1 MTIRIRRK
9 RSRMFGVVL
18 LAVFLTGIAGWL
30 LGWSSVLTVKQI
42 EVVGVP
48 SGSPIKSASIIALSG
63 IRINEPMARLSGA
76 SVKRELAQ
84 IPRIKSV
91 SLLRHWP
98 HKVVLVIK
106 ERIPTAAIVKG
117 NEFQL
122 IDSES
127 NQYATVSV
135 LPSAVPTVLIT
146 GDYKTGLKSAMSVIT
161 ELPVIIRSQLTH
173 VESSGTDGV
182 QLTLRKGARIIWGS
196 SEDFRLKSR
205 VLATLLTGAG
215 ANKVKTFDVSAP
227 FAPTTK

>member
-1 MTIRIRRK
+1 MNIRI
-9 RSRMFGVVL
+9 SRNRPRMLVVVL
-18 LAVFLTGIAGWL
+18 LTVFLTGVAGWV
-30 LGWSSVLTVKQI
+30 LGWSSILTVKQI

-48 SGSPIKSASIIALSG
+48 ANSPIKSESIIALSG

-76 SVKRELAQ
+76 RVKRELTQ
-84 IPRIKSV
+84 IPRIKSI

-98 HKVVLVIK
+98 HTVVLVIQ
-106 ERIPTAAIVKG
+106 ERVPTAAIVKG

-127 NQYATVSV
+127 NQYATVAV
-135 LPSAVPTVLIT
+135 LPSAVPTVSIT

-161 ELPVIIRSQLTH
+161 ELPVLISSQLTH

-196 SEDFRLKSR
+196 SEDFGLKSR

-215 ANKVKTFDVSAP
+215 ANKVKIFDVSAP

>member
-1 MTIRIRRK
+1 MTTRIRRQ
-9 RSRMFGVVL
+9 RPRMLGVVL
-18 LAVFLTGIAGWL
+18 LTVLLTGVAGWV
-30 LGWSSVLTVKQI
+30 LGWSSVLNVKQI

-48 SGSPIKSASIIALSG
+48 ADSPIKIESIIALSG

-106 ERIPTAAIVKG
+106 ERVPTAAIMKG

-135 LPSAVPTVLIT
+135 LPTAVPTVLIT
-146 GDYKTGLKSAMSVIT
+146 GDYKTGLRSAMSVIT
-161 ELPVIIRSQLTH
+161 ELPVIISSQLTH

-182 QLTLRKGARIIWGS
+182 QLTLRKGTRIIWGS
-196 SEDFRLKSR
+196 SEDFGLKSR

-215 ANKVKTFDVSAP
+215 ARKVKTFDVSAP

>member
-1 MTIRIRRK
+1 MLV
-9 RSRMFGVVL
+9 VVL
-18 LAVFLTGIAGWL
+18 LTVFLTAVAGWL
-30 LGWSSVLTVKQI
+30 LGWSSILTVKQI
-42 EVVGVP
+42 EVVGV
-48 SGSPIKSASIIALSG
+48 SANSPIKSESIIALSG

-76 SVKRELAQ
+76 SVERELAQ
-84 IPRIKSV
+84 IPRIKSI

-98 HKVVLVIK
+98 HTVVLVIQ
-106 ERIPTAAIVKG
+106 ERVPTAAIVKG

-127 NQYATVSV
+127 NQYATVAV
-135 LPSAVPTVLIT
+135 LPTAVPTVLIT

-161 ELPVIIRSQLTH
+161 ELPVLIRSQLTH

-196 SEDFRLKSR
+196 SEDFGLKSR

-215 ANKVKTFDVSAP
+215 ANKVKIFDVSAP

>member
-1 MTIRIRRK
+1 MLG
-9 RSRMFGVVL
+9 MVL
-18 LAVFLTGIAGWL
+18 LAVLLTGVAGWL

-42 EVVGVP
+42 EVVGVL
-48 SGSPIKSASIIALSG
+48 SDSPIKSQSIIALSG

-98 HKVVLVIK
+98 HRVVLVIK

-127 NQYATVSV
+127 KQYATVSV

-146 GDYKTGLKSAMSVIT
+146 GDYKTGLRSAMSVIT

-173 VESSGTDGV
+173 VESSGSDGV

-215 ANKVKTFDVSAP
+215 ASKVKTFDVSAP